1 MADLITRHRAAQHRM
16 IIVTPPAAEVVTL
29 AEQKAHM
36 RVDHDDDDALI
47 EAMITAAREHIDG
60 VDGWL
65 GRALVQQ
72 TWDMKLNGF
81 PLLST
86 SGRIVVPLAPL
97 IQVDQITY
105 RDPAGQTQTLAPS
118 VYHVVDGGSQR
129 SFIVLERNQSWPGT
143 DDRHDAVTVRFT
155 AGYAASGDSP
165 PDYAANVPF
174 PIKAALMIMAADL
187 YENREQRI
195 TGTIVA
201 ELPTVERLLMPY
213 RTSWW

>member
-47 EAMITAAREHIDG
+47 EAMIAAAREHIDG

-81 PLLST
+81 PLLSST
-86 SGRIVVPLAPL
+86 GRIVVPLAPL
-97 IQVDQITY
+97 IRVDQITY

-129 SFIVLERNQSWPGT
+129 SFIVLEPNQSWPGT
-143 DDRHDAVTVRFT
+143 DDRHDVVTVRFT
-155 AGYAASGDSP
+155 AG
-165 PDYAANVPF
+165 YAANVPF